1 MATNQ
6 DISILIVDD
15 NDMTRETLRVILR
28 HDTYNVVGEATDG
41 SMAVDAAT
49 RLNPDIIL
57 LDVVMPKVS
66 GLEALRSIRM
76 VQPNVMILMVTA
88 NKDQDTVTEAV
99 QAGISGYIIKPFN
112 AKKVLDTVQGVAEKV
127 RINRQNTPAPAPAPV
142 LGTVKSVEEEA
153 AATVATAAPKEETS
167 EVTAEATSAPA
178 DASSGTT

>member
-76 VQPNVMILMVTA
+76 VQPNMMILMVTA

-127 RINRQNTPAPAPAPV
+127 RINRQNTPAPAPV

-167 EVTAEATSAPA
+167 EATAEATSAPA

>member
-49 RLNPDIIL
+49 RLKPDIIL

-76 VQPNVMILMVTA
+76 VLPEVMILMVTA
-88 NKDQDTVTEAV
+88 NKDQETVSEAV

-112 AKKVLDTVQGVAEKV
+112 AKKVLDTVQVVADKV
-127 RINRQNTPAPAPAPV
+127 RVNRQNAPPAAPV
-142 LGTVKSVEEEA
+142 IVKPEATEIGETTEA
-153 AATVATAAPKEETS
+153 APTAMPAESTS
-167 EVTAEATSAPA
+167 
-178 DASSGTT
+178 SSTE